1 MALPSSGQI
10 GLKAI
15 YTELT
20 GIANPPGTVSLYS
33 ASTDAYATI
42 NPNSAAQPNTT
53 APYAMSSWYS
63 YDQSAVGSYMFN
75 FSQDPMGDPGSS
87 CVNGPG
93 TGSIQLYSNV
103 SSITM
108 STVFYTDSGLTTIF
122 NGDRFWYYSLDN
134 NITYR
139 INAAGAVIGGQPC

>member
-1 MALPSSGQI
+1 MALPSSGQ
-10 GLKAI
+10 LSFSAI

-20 GIANPPGTVSLYS
+20 GGAPPGTVSLYS
-33 ASTDAYATI
+33 ASTGTYATI
-42 NPNSAAQPNTT
+42 NTDSEAQPNTT
-53 APYAMSSWYS
+53 SPYRMSSWYS

-75 FSQDPMGDPGSS
+75 FSQDQMGDPTSS
-87 CVNGPG
+87 CLNGPG
-93 TGSIQLYSNV
+93 TGSLQLWSSD

-122 NGDRFWYYSLDN
+122 DGDRFWYYSLDN

-139 INAAGAVIGGQPC
+139 INDAGAVIGGQPC